1 MHCIDGR
8 RLNSRRDD
16 SDSTEEGPEG
26 PLDNDKPLARPA
38 TDAVGSAEPGA
49 QDFELSELPVP
60 HHDELDSSESEHKSD
75 SSYAPPS
82 SDSKAAF
89 SESTSGSDKDGDGDD
104 GTDSDIEV
112 GVAHRDDKSE
122 ARDGSGSGGGRKAQ
136 AQAQAASTH
145 KATWR
150 RRPGVNVGA
159 GKGASDIVRG
169 TRYGGCNCTGVGN
182 VLYNPFENYLFLV
195 ATRTAHQGRHPAIIT
210 MVMPDVPA
218 DAGSKLLITVSILNS
233 SSESSHCMV
242 FASSALT
249 LYWCMLFAPLLPVCV
264 HNYDSEADRP
274 PRPSE

>member
-1 MHCIDGR
+1 VHCIDGR

-16 SDSTEEGPEG
+16 SVEEGTEG
-26 PLDNDKPLARPA
+26 PLDNDNPLARPA
-38 TDAVGSAEPGA
+38 TDALDSAEPGA

-82 SDSKAAF
+82 SDSEAAF

-104 GTDSDIEV
+104 GADSDIEV
-112 GVAHRDDKSE
+112 GVAHSDDNSE
-122 ARDGSGSGGGRKAQ
+122 ARDGSGSGSGRKAQ

-233 SSESSHCMV
+233 SSSHCMV

-249 LYWCMLFAPLLPVCV
+249 QY
-264 HNYDSEADRP
+264 
-274 PRPSE
+274 